1 MIPES
6 LTRSIIMSDPK
17 QQRADGC
24 SIFATLIVAGI
35 LISAFYF
42 IQGIFEQD
50 EPAPVSDEITK
61 QRIEKIGLHDSEAEK
76 FNNMID
82 SFHTESNSSIEA
94 VMRKVIK
101 EGYESNNTTAP

>member
-17 QQRADGC
+17 LQRADGC

-35 LISAFYF
+35 LIFAFYF

-61 QRIEKIGLHDSEAEK
+61 QRLEKIGLHHSEAEK
-76 FNNMID
+76 FNGMIN
-82 SFHTESNSSIEA
+82 SIHSENNSSLEA

-101 EGYESNNTTAP
+101 EGYEPNNTTAP

>member
-1 MIPES
+1 
-6 LTRSIIMSDPK
+6 MSDPK
-17 QQRADGC
+17 LQRADGC

-35 LISAFYF
+35 LLFAFYF

-61 QRIEKIGLHDSEAEK
+61 QRLEKIGLHHSEAEK
-76 FNNMID
+76 FNGMIN
-82 SFHTESNSSIEA
+82 SIHSENNSSLEA

-101 EGYESNNTTAP
+101 EGYEPNNTTAP